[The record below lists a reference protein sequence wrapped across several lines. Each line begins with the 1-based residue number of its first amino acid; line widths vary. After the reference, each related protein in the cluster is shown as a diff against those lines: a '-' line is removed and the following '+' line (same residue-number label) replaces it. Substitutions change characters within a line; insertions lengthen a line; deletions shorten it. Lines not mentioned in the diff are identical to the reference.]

1 MKKFKILL
9 VIMVISGLLAG
20 CGNSTAVKNDTKKS
34 TVDLSK
40 VTLRV
45 SETGWANL
53 DLGFK
58 AAGVDNTQYKV
69 QYSVF
74 QGGNLVLEAMVG
86 NHIDLGLTSEIPPL
100 FGDNSNY
107 KIVAVE
113 QANTLLQELV
123 VPKGSKVKTV
133 ADLKGKKVAYISG
146 TTSQYFL
153 SKMLEKGGLSWKD
166 INAVQM
172 TTSDGLT
179 ALIGGKIDALASYGN
194 GIITAHQ
201 NGATTL
207 ESGEKILSGNFP
219 IEATND
225 AIKDP
230 GKHAAIVDYLKRL
243 NKFYDWTRKNPDKW
257 AQITASNTHQDK
269 AQALDTFKK
278 GEKER
283 TSKVVANSTKAVAS
297 QQDIANSFQKL
308 GLFKG
313 KLDVKTI
320 WSSSF
325 TKELSK

>member
-1 MKKFKILL
+1 MKKIKTLLAVIL
-9 VIMVISGLLAG
+9 ISGLLAG
-20 CGNSTAVKNDTKKS
+20 CGSNSNVKTDNKKTS
-34 TVDLSK
+34 VDLSK

-45 SETGWANL
+45 SETGWGNL

-58 AAGVDNTQYKV
+58 AAGIDNTPYKV
-69 QYSVF
+69 EYSVF
-74 QGGNLVLEAMVG
+74 QGGNLVLEAMAG
-86 NHIDLGLTSEIPPL
+86 SHIDLGLTSEIPPL

-107 KIVAVE
+107 KIIAVE

-123 VPKGSKVKTV
+123 IPKGSSIKTV

-166 INAVQM
+166 IDAVQM

-207 ESGEKILSGNFP
+207 ASGEKILSGNYP
-219 IEATND
+219 LEATND

-230 GKHAAIVDYLKRL
+230 SKHAAIVDYLKRL
-243 NKFYDWTRKNPDKW
+243 NEFYDWTRKNPDKW
-257 AQITASNTHQDK
+257 AQITATNTHQDET
-269 AQALDTFKK
+269 QALGTFKN
-278 GEKER
+278 GEKEIP
-283 TSKVVANSTKAVAS
+283 TKVVANSTKAIAS
-297 QQDIANSFQKL
+297 QQDIADSFEKL
-308 GLFKG
+308 GLFKD
-313 KLDVKTI
+313 KVDVKTI
-320 WSSSF
+320 WSDSF
-325 TKELSK
+325 TKELNK